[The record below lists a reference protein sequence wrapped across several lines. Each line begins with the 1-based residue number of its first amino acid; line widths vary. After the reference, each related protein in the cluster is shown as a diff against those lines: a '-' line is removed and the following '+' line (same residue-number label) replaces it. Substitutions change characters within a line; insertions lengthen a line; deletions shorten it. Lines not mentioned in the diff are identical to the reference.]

1 MTWGVN
7 DVDLVFF
14 PETGGGSGGNGD
26 ASLLL
31 LLHPVHGGGTVVH
44 LTDLV
49 GDTCV
54 EKDSLGSCCLTSID
68 VCHDADVANLTQ
80 VGQHFLCHGF
90 LRIIARLVCIRAGRP
105 LRTLLDYQR

>member
-7 DVDLVFF
+7 DVDLVVF
-14 PETGGGSGGNGD
+14 PETGGSSGSNGD
-26 ASLLL
+26 TAFLL

-54 EKDSLGSCCLTSID
+54 EKDSLSGSGLTSID

-80 VGQHFLCHGF
+80 VGQHFLCHGC
-90 LRIIARLVCIRAGRP
+90 LRIAR
-105 LRTLLDYQR
+105 